1 MTLSKEESVRHITSR
16 HRRRSVALF
25 LATCAALAT
34 AGGIAYASIPGPDGV
49 ISGCRH
55 KQSGALRVIDSSENC
70 NNSTEVALSWNQ
82 TGAQGPPGSL
92 GPSDAYFASTEYQRL
107 NEETVLVSVD
117 VPSGSYTV
125 VAKTHLYPSFGSWLL
140 TCELRAGN
148 LVLDYQGVRLT
159 PDDSRDQAVPL
170 LGVASFEDG
179 GTIALV
185 CDVGDGPIESEQ
197 SQLIATKVGE
207 IH

>member
-1 MTLSKEESVRHITSR
+1 MILSKEESVRHITSR
-16 HRRRSVALF
+16 LRRRSAAL
-25 LATCAALAT
+25 LLTTCAVLAG

-55 KQSGALRVIDSSENC
+55 KQSGALRVIDSSESC
-70 NNSTEVALSWNQ
+70 NSSTEIALSWNQ
-82 TGAQGPPGSL
+82 TGPRGAQ